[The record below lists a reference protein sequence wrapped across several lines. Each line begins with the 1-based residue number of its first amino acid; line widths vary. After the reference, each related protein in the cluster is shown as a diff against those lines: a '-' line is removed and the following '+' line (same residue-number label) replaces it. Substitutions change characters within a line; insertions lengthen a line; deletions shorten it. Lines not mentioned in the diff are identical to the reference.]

1 MEETRS
7 LLSGLSED
15 EKLSLKTLV
24 VLNKATK
31 TMHKH
36 ESEVMKRY
44 GLSIFQF
51 GVLEAI
57 YSKGAMNIQSIIDS
71 MLSSSGN
78 MTVVI
83 RNLERDGYL
92 IRTRDVK
99 DKRSVLIDLSTK
111 GKEVIDLMWQEHV
124 DNICRLMSVLT
135 REDKLRLIETLKKF
149 KVLS

>member
-1 MEETRS
+1 MEETRN

-15 EKLSLKTLV
+15 EKLSIKTLV

-31 TMHKH
+31 TMHRH
-36 ESEVMKRY
+36 ESEFMKRY
-44 GLSIFQF
+44 GLSLFQF
-51 GVLEAI
+51 GVLEAL

-92 IRTRDVK
+92 IRAKDPK
-99 DKRSVLIDLSTK
+99 DKRSILIDLSAK
-111 GKEVIDLMWQEHV
+111 GKEIIELVWEEHV

-135 REDKLRLIETLKKF
+135 RQEKISLIDSLKKF
-149 KVLS
+149 KSFT